1 MIITNEN
8 LKSIGFKET
17 ADQLEYDKNF
27 ANDCSIYFDKHNE
40 EFLFE
45 DSGYTLHKI
54 NINSIEDL
62 KTFIN
67 TFIF

>member
-8 LKSIGFKET
+8 LKKIGFKET
-17 ADQLEYDKNF
+17 ADQLEYNISF
-27 ANDCSIYFDKHNE
+27 ANDCSIYFDKNTE

-45 DSGYTLHKI
+45 DSGYTLHKLK
-54 NINSIEDL
+54 INSIEEL